1 MREIQLKRLAAEGSI
16 PPKDVAHWRASPP
29 GVVSPHPRSDE
40 VVTFRI
46 FYARGLGHPAHPF
59 LQGLLEG
66 WKIGL
71 HHLNPTRMLHI
82 TGFVTVCK
90 AFLVKQE
97 ASCQAMEKALDG
109 NFPRLPSF

>member
-1 MREIQLKRLAAEGSI
+1 MTETQLERLDAEGSI
-16 PPKDVAHWRASPP
+16 PPKDVAHWRAPP
-29 GVVSPHPRSDE
+29 LGEVSPHPRSDE

-46 FYARGLGHPAHPF
+46 FYVRGLGHPAHPF
-59 LQGLLEG
+59 LLGLLEG

-71 HHLNPTRMLHI
+71 HHLNPTGMLHI
-82 TGFVTVCK
+82 AGFVTVCK